1 MTPLQNILFSLML
14 LGALECLY
22 SWKLRRMR
30 RQLGSAAPR

>member
-1 MTPLQNILFSLML
+1 MTPLQNISFSLLL

-30 RQLGSAAPR
+30 RQVGAAGMR

>member
-1 MTPLQNILFSLML
+1 MTPLQNILFSLTL

-30 RQLGSAAPR
+30 RQLGAEALR

>member
-14 LGALECLY
+14 LGPRVPV

-30 RQLGSAAPR
+30 RQLGSAALR